1 MSQYNILVV
10 DDDREIVRSLGK
22 LLELEG
28 YRVKKAY
35 NGMEALDILM
45 TEQIHLILLDVMMP
59 KMNGLSALMKIREKN
74 NIPIIMLSAKGETF
88 DKVLGLELGADDY
101 MVKPVDDEEMLLRIS
116 ALLRRSNIA
125 NEHKLHA
132 GGTVLDYD
140 ALTVTSGGN
149 TYELPDPFVVIATQ
163 NPIGSIGTQKL
174 PESQLDRF
182 MIKLSMG
189 YPQIED
195 EVAIMKSRL
204 ENGKNTQFS
213 ACVLEKGD
221 IEGIREEVAGI
232 YVDDSIYEY
241 VAKIAAKTRSRENI
255 IQGVSPRGS
264 IAVIAMAKAEAF
276 LRGNN
281 YVLPSDIKNIA
292 VETFAH
298 RIVTNVNGAAGT
310 EAARKEITEI
320 LRNVP
325 VPEMN
330 K

>member
-1 MSQYNILVV
+1 MDNNVLKALNVIEQVNNVILGK
-10 DDDREIVRSLGK
+10 DKQIREIMAAFLAGGHI
-22 LLELEG
+22 LLEDIPGVGKTTLATAFS
-28 YRVKKAY
+28 KA
-35 NGMEALDILM
+35 MALDCKRVQF
-45 TEQIHLILLDVMMP
+45 TPDVMPSDLTGYSVYRNDLGQFIYQPGSVFCNLLLADEINRTSP
-59 KMNGLSALMKIREKN
+59 K
-74 NIPIIMLSAKGETF
+74 TQ
-88 DKVLGLELGADDY
+88 
-101 MVKPVDDEEMLLRIS
+101 S
-116 ALLRRSNIA
+116 ALLQIMEES
-125 NEHKLHA
+125 KV
-132 GGTVLDYD
+132 TVD
-140 ALTVTSGGN
+140 GN

>member
-1 MSQYNILVV
+1 MYKRQ
-10 DDDREIVRSLGK
+10 
-22 LLELEG
+22 
-28 YRVKKAY
+28 
-35 NGMEALDILM
+35 
-45 TEQIHLILLDVMMP
+45 
-59 KMNGLSALMKIREKN
+59 
-74 NIPIIMLSAKGETF
+74 
-88 DKVLGLELGADDY
+88 
-101 MVKPVDDEEMLLRIS
+101 
-116 ALLRRSNIA
+116 ALLQIMEES
-125 NEHKLHA
+125 KV
-132 GGTVLDYD
+132 TVD
-140 ALTVTSGGN
+140 GN

>member
-1 MSQYNILVV
+1 MNGKIESIQ
-10 DDDREIVRSLGK
+10 REIKKAVSGK
-22 LLELEG
+22 DEVIEQVLTAILAGGHILLEDIPGVGKTTLALSIS
-28 YRVKKAY
+28 KA
-35 NGMEALDILM
+35 
-45 TEQIHLILLDVMMP
+45 
-59 KMNGLSALMKIREKN
+59 
-74 NIPIIMLSAKGETF
+74 
-88 DKVLGLELGADDY
+88 LGLKFGRVQFTPDVVPSDITGFSIYDKASQTFSYKDGAV
-101 MVKPVDDEEMLLRIS
+101 MTNFFLADEINRTSPKTQS
-116 ALLRRSNIA
+116 ALLQIMEES
-125 NEHKLHA
+125 KV
-132 GGTVLDYD
+132 TVD
-140 ALTVTSGGN
+140 GN

-255 IQGVSPRGS
+255 KQGVSPRGS

>member
-1 MSQYNILVV
+1 MDNNVLKALNVIEQVNNVI
-10 DDDREIVRSLGK
+10 LGK
-22 LLELEG
+22 DKQIKEIMAAFLAGGHILLEDIPGVGKTTLATAFS
-28 YRVKKAY
+28 KA
-35 NGMEALDILM
+35 MALDCKRVQF
-45 TEQIHLILLDVMMP
+45 TPDVMPSDLTGYSVYRNDLGQFIYQPGSVFCNLLLADEINRTSP
-59 KMNGLSALMKIREKN
+59 KTQSTLLQ
-74 NIPIIMLSAKGETF
+74 IMEES
-88 DKVLGLELGADDY
+88 KVT
-101 MVKPVDDEEMLLRIS
+101 VD
-116 ALLRRSNIA
+116 
-125 NEHKLHA
+125 
-132 GGTVLDYD
+132 
-140 ALTVTSGGN
+140 GN